1 MNKQAK
7 SPAKRDS
14 FASSLGILLAMT
26 GSAVGLGNLW
36 RFPYL
41 VGENGGA
48 TFIIFYLVC
57 VLFICMPIMICEFII
72 GRRSQANA
80 FGAYKKLGG
89 SKGWK
94 VAGLLSVLAAA
105 FILSFYSVVGGWSI
119 RYMLMSFGLRFTAE
133 GGIQPESVFN
143 TFVTGTWSPILYT
156 LAFLF
161 CTGIIIIAG
170 VKNGIEKFTKALMPV
185 LFVLMVILAVRS
197 MTLPGAGEGV
207 RYLFKPDFSK
217 FTASSAIAA
226 LGQAFFSL
234 SLGCGTILTYAS
246 YVPRSENIIKCG
258 AETTL
263 LDTLFALIAGCAIMP
278 AVFAYGISP
287 GQGPGLVFVTLPAIF
302 AELPAGGIAAILF
315 FVSLFLA
322 ALTSAI
328 SLLEVVIAFLIEEC
342 RMRRAAAVAV
352 SMSVF
357 VVLAVL
363 CSLSQGPLAHVK
375 LFSLNIFDLFDYVS
389 SNVLMTFGALLAV
402 LFVGHKLSRADI
414 QDELTSGGRYSIPRP
429 LFKAFF
435 FIVRWAAPI
444 VIIAILIAGLFG

>member
-1 MNKQAK
+1 MSNQT
-7 SPAKRDS
+7 PAKRDG
-14 FASSLGILLAMT
+14 FVSSLGILLAMT

-57 VLFICMPIMICEFII
+57 VIFICMPIMVCEFII

-89 SKGWK
+89 DKGWK

-119 RYMLMSFGLRFTAE
+119 RYLVLACGLKFTAA
-133 GGIQPESVFN
+133 GGLQPETMFN
-143 TFVTGTWSPILYT
+143 SFVTSTWAPIIYT
-156 LAFLF
+156 LLFLA
-161 CTGIIIIAG
+161 CTGIIIVAG

-246 YVPRSENIIKCG
+246 YVPRKENILKCG
-258 AETTL
+258 AETTA

-302 AELPAGGIAAILF
+302 SELPAGGFAAILF

-342 RMRRAAAVAV
+342 NLRRPVAVGV

-363 CSLSQGPLAHVK
+363 CSLSQGALSHVK
-375 LFSLNIFDLFDYVS
+375 IFSLNIFDLFDYVS
-389 SNVLMTFGALLAV
+389 ANVLMTFGALLAV
-402 LFVGHKLSRADI
+402 LFVGHKLKRDDI
-414 QDELTSGGRYSIPRP
+414 MDELSSGGIYGIPRG
-429 LFKAFF
+429 FF
-435 FIVRWAAPI
+435 NVLYFIIRWAAPA
-444 VIIAILIAGLFG
+444 VIIAILIAGLLS

>member
-1 MNKQAK
+1 MSNQT
-7 SPAKRDS
+7 SAKRDG
-14 FASSLGILLAMT
+14 FVSSLGILLAMT

-48 TFIIFYLVC
+48 TFIIFYLAC
-57 VLFICMPIMICEFII
+57 VIFICMPIMVCEFII

-89 SKGWK
+89 DKGWK

-119 RYMLMSFGLRFTAE
+119 RYLVLACGLKFTAA
-133 GGIQPESVFN
+133 GGIQPETMFN
-143 TFVTGTWSPILYT
+143 SFVTSTWAPIIYT
-156 LAFLF
+156 LLFLA
-161 CTGIIIIAG
+161 CTGIIIVAG

-246 YVPRSENIIKCG
+246 YVPRKENVLKCS
-258 AETTL
+258 AETTA

-302 AELPAGGIAAILF
+302 SELPAGGFAAILF

-342 RMRRAAAVAV
+342 NLRRPVAVGV

-363 CSLSQGPLAHVK
+363 CSLSQGALSHVK
-375 LFSLNIFDLFDYVS
+375 IFSLNIFDLFDYVS
-389 SNVLMTFGALLAV
+389 ANVLMTFGALLAV
-402 LFVGHKLSRADI
+402 LFVGHKLKRADI
-414 QDELTSGGRYSIPRP
+414 QDELSSGGIYGIPRG
-429 LFKAFF
+429 FF
-435 FIVRWAAPI
+435 NVLYFIIRWAAPA
-444 VIIAILIAGLFG
+444 VIIAILIAGLIS

>member
-1 MNKQAK
+1 MSNQT
-7 SPAKRDS
+7 SAKRDG
-14 FASSLGILLAMT
+14 FVSSLGILLAMT

-57 VLFICMPIMICEFII
+57 VIFICMPIMVCEFII

-80 FGAYKKLGG
+80 FGAYKRLGG
-89 SKGWK
+89 DKGWK

-119 RYMLMSFGLRFTAE
+119 RYLVLACGLKFTAA
-133 GGIQPESVFN
+133 GGIQPETMFN
-143 TFVTGTWSPILYT
+143 SFVTSTWAPIIYT
-156 LAFLF
+156 LIFLA
-161 CTGIIIIAG
+161 CTGIIIVAG

-217 FTASSAIAA
+217 FTSSSAIAA

-246 YVPRSENIIKCG
+246 YVPRKENILKCS
-258 AETTL
+258 AETTA

-302 AELPAGGIAAILF
+302 SELPAGGFAAILF

-342 RMRRAAAVAV
+342 NLRRPVAVGV

-363 CSLSQGPLAHVK
+363 CSLSQGALSHVK
-375 LFSLNIFDLFDYVS
+375 IFSLNIFDLFDYVS
-389 SNVLMTFGALLAV
+389 ANVLMTFGALLAV
-402 LFVGHKLSRADI
+402 LFVGHKLKRADI
-414 QDELTSGGRYSIPRP
+414 QDELSSGGIYGIPGGF
-429 LFKAFF
+429 FKVLY
-435 FIVRWAAPI
+435 FIIRWAAPA
-444 VIIAILIAGLFG
+444 VIIAILIAGLIS

>member
-1 MNKQAK
+1 MSNQT
-7 SPAKRDS
+7 SAKRDG
-14 FASSLGILLAMT
+14 FVSSLGILLAMT

-57 VLFICMPIMICEFII
+57 VIFICMPIMVCEFII

-80 FGAYKKLGG
+80 FGAYKRLGG
-89 SKGWK
+89 DKGWK

-119 RYMLMSFGLRFTAE
+119 RYLVLACGLKFTAA
-133 GGIQPESVFN
+133 GGVQPETMFN
-143 TFVTGTWSPILYT
+143 SFVTSTWAPIIYT
-156 LAFLF
+156 LIFLA
-161 CTGIIIIAG
+161 CTGIIIVAG

-217 FTASSAIAA
+217 FTSSSAIAA

-246 YVPRSENIIKCG
+246 YVPRKENILKCS
-258 AETTL
+258 AETTA

-302 AELPAGGIAAILF
+302 SELPAGGFAAILF

-342 RMRRAAAVAV
+342 NLRRPVAVGV

-363 CSLSQGPLAHVK
+363 CSLSQGALSHVK
-375 LFSLNIFDLFDYVS
+375 IFSLNIFDLFDYVS
-389 SNVLMTFGALLAV
+389 ANVLMTFGALLAV
-402 LFVGHKLSRADI
+402 LFVGHKLKRADI
-414 QDELTSGGRYSIPRP
+414 QDELSSGGIYGVPRGF
-429 LFKAFF
+429 FKALY
-435 FIVRWAAPI
+435 FIIRWAAPA
-444 VIIAILIAGLFG
+444 VIIAILIAGLIS

>member
-1 MNKQAK
+1 MSNQT
-7 SPAKRDS
+7 SAKRDG
-14 FASSLGILLAMT
+14 FVSSLGILLAMT

-48 TFIIFYLVC
+48 TFIIFYLAC
-57 VLFICMPIMICEFII
+57 VIFICMPIMVCEFII

-80 FGAYKKLGG
+80 FGAYKRLGG
-89 SKGWK
+89 DKGWK

-119 RYMLMSFGLRFTAE
+119 RYLVLACGLKFTVA
-133 GGIQPESVFN
+133 GGIQPETMFN
-143 TFVTGTWSPILYT
+143 SFVTSTWAPIIYT
-156 LAFLF
+156 LLFLA
-161 CTGIIIIAG
+161 CTGIIIVAG

-185 LFVLMVILAVRS
+185 LFVLMVILAIRS

-246 YVPRSENIIKCG
+246 YVPRKENILKCS
-258 AETTL
+258 AETTA

-302 AELPAGGIAAILF
+302 SELPAGGFAAILF

-342 RMRRAAAVAV
+342 NLRRPVAVGV

-363 CSLSQGPLAHVK
+363 CSLSQGALSHVK
-375 LFSLNIFDLFDYVS
+375 IFSLNIFDLFDYVS
-389 SNVLMTFGALLAV
+389 ANVLMTFGALLAV
-402 LFVGHKLSRADI
+402 LFVGHKLKRADI
-414 QDELTSGGRYSIPRP
+414 QDELSSGGIYGIPGGF
-429 LFKAFF
+429 FKVLY
-435 FIVRWAAPI
+435 FIIRWAAPA
-444 VIIAILIAGLFG
+444 VIIAILVAGLIS

>member
-1 MNKQAK
+1 MSNQT
-7 SPAKRDS
+7 SAKRDG
-14 FASSLGILLAMT
+14 FVSSLGILLAMT

-57 VLFICMPIMICEFII
+57 VIFICMPIMVCEFII

-89 SKGWK
+89 EKGWK

-119 RYMLMSFGLRFTAE
+119 RYLVLACGLKFTTA
-133 GGIQPESVFN
+133 GGIQPETMFN
-143 TFVTGTWSPILYT
+143 SFVTSTWAPIIYT
-156 LAFLF
+156 LIFLT
-161 CTGIIIIAG
+161 CTGIIIVAG
-170 VKNGIEKFTKALMPV
+170 VKNGIEKFTKTLMPV

-217 FTASSAIAA
+217 FSASSAIAA

-246 YVPRSENIIKCG
+246 YVPRKENILKCG
-258 AETTL
+258 AETTV

-302 AELPAGGIAAILF
+302 SELPAGGFATILF

-342 RMRRAAAVAV
+342 NLRRPVAVAV

-363 CSLSQGPLAHVK
+363 CSLSQGVLSHVK
-375 LFSLNIFDLFDYVS
+375 IFSLNIFDLFDYVS
-389 SNVLMTFGALLAV
+389 ANVLMTFGALLAV
-402 LFVGHKLSRADI
+402 LFVGHKLKRADI
-414 QDELTSGGRYSIPRP
+414 MDELSSGGTYGIPGGF
-429 LFKAFF
+429 FKVLY
-435 FIVRWAAPI
+435 FIIRWAAPA
-444 VIIAILIAGLFG
+444 VIIAILIAGLIS

>member
-1 MNKQAK
+1 MSKPSNSAE
-7 SPAKRDS
+7 SRDS

-57 VLFICMPIMICEFII
+57 VVFICLPIMMCEFIL
-72 GRRSQANA
+72 GRRSQSNA
-80 FGAYKKLGG
+80 FGAFKKLAPGTP
-89 SKGWK
+89 WK
-94 VAGLLSVLAAA
+94 HVGLLSVLAAA

-119 RYMLMSFGLRFTAE
+119 RYMLMAFSFQFTSNANL
-133 GGIQPESVFN
+133 QPEPMFN
-143 TFVTGTWSPILYT
+143 DFVTQSWGPIIYT
-156 LAFLF
+156 LVFLV
-161 CTGIIIIAG
+161 CTGVIIIVG
-170 VKNGIEKFTKALMPV
+170 VKNGIEKFTKTLMPV
-185 LFVLMVILAVRS
+185 LFLLMVVLAVRS
-197 MTLPGAGEGV
+197 MTLPGAGEGI

-217 FTASSAIAA
+217 FTASSAMAA

-234 SLGCGTILTYAS
+234 SLGCGTIMTYAS
-246 YVPRSENIIKCG
+246 YVQRKENIVKCS
-258 AETTL
+258 AQTTL

-342 RMRRAAAVAV
+342 KLRRPVAVAV

-363 CSLSQGPLAHVK
+363 CSLSQGVLRNVRI
-375 LFSLNIFDLFDYVS
+375 FSLNIFDLFDYVS
-389 SNVLMTFGALLAV
+389 SNVLMTVGALLAV
-402 LFVGHKLSRADI
+402 LFVGHKIKRTDI
-414 QDELTSGGRYSIPRP
+414 EDELTSGGRYRFPRWFMNS
-429 LFKAFF
+429 LF
-435 FIVRWAAPI
+435 FIIRWAAPI
-444 VIIAILIAGLFG
+444 VIIVLLIAGLV

>member
-1 MNKQAK
+1 MSNQT
-7 SPAKRDS
+7 SAKRDG
-14 FASSLGILLAMT
+14 FVSSLGILLAMT

-48 TFIIFYLVC
+48 TFIIFYLAC
-57 VLFICMPIMICEFII
+57 VIFICMPIMVCEFII

-89 SKGWK
+89 DKGWK

-119 RYMLMSFGLRFTAE
+119 RYLVLACGLKFTAA
-133 GGIQPESVFN
+133 GGIQPETMFN
-143 TFVTGTWSPILYT
+143 SFVTSTWAPIIYT
-156 LAFLF
+156 LLFLA
-161 CTGIIIIAG
+161 CTGIIIVAG

-246 YVPRSENIIKCG
+246 YVPRKENVLKCS
-258 AETTL
+258 AETTA

-302 AELPAGGIAAILF
+302 SELPAGGFAAILF

-342 RMRRAAAVAV
+342 NLRRPVAVGV

-363 CSLSQGPLAHVK
+363 CSLSQGALSHVK
-375 LFSLNIFDLFDYVS
+375 IFSLNIFDLFDYVS
-389 SNVLMTFGALLAV
+389 ANVLMTFGALLAV
-402 LFVGHKLSRADI
+402 LFVGHKLKRADI
-414 QDELTSGGRYSIPRP
+414 QDELSSGGIYGVSRGF
-429 LFKAFF
+429 FKVLY
-435 FIVRWAAPI
+435 FIIRWAAPA
-444 VIIAILIAGLFG
+444 VIIAILIAGLFS

>member
-1 MNKQAK
+1 MSKNP
-7 SPAKRDS
+7 STEKRDS

-48 TFIIFYLVC
+48 AFIIFYLVC
-57 VLFICMPIMICEFII
+57 VVFICMPIMMCEFIL

-80 FGAYKKLGG
+80 FGAYKKLAPGT
-89 SKGWK
+89 GWK
-94 VAGLLSVLAAA
+94 HVGMLSVLAAA

-119 RYMLMSFGLRFTAE
+119 KYLVMACGLRFTAS
-133 GGIQPESVFN
+133 GGLQSEAVFN
-143 TFVTGTWSPILYT
+143 SFVTSDIAPILYT
-156 LAFLF
+156 LAFLA
-161 CTGIIIIAG
+161 CTGIIIVAG

-185 LFVLMVILAVRS
+185 LFVMMVILAVRS

-217 FTASSAIAA
+217 FSASSAIAA

-246 YVPRSENIIKCG
+246 YVSRKENIMKCS
-258 AETTL
+258 AQTTL

-302 AELPAGGIAAILF
+302 SELPAGGVAAIVF
-315 FVSLFLA
+315 FFSLFLA

-342 RMRRAAAVAV
+342 KLRRPAAVAV

-363 CSLSQGPLAHVK
+363 CSLSQGSLSHVK
-375 LFSLNIFDLFDYVS
+375 IFSLNIFDLFDYVS
-389 SNVLMTFGALLAV
+389 ANVLMTFGALFAV
-402 LFVGHKLSRADI
+402 IFVGHKLSRSDI
-414 QDELTSGGRYSIPRP
+414 EDELTSGGLYRLPRG
-429 LFKAFF
+429 LADVLW
-435 FIVRWAAPI
+435 FIIRWAAPA
-444 VIIAILIAGLFG
+444 VIIGLLVAGLIS

>member
-1 MNKQAK
+1 MSNQP
-7 SPAKRDS
+7 SEKRDT

-48 TFIIFYLVC
+48 AFILVYLLFV
-57 VLFICMPIMICEFII
+57 VFICLPIMMCEFIL

-80 FGAYKKLGG
+80 FGAFKKLAPGTP
-89 SKGWK
+89 WK
-94 VAGLLSVLAAA
+94 HVGMLSVLAAA

-119 RYMLMSFGLRFTAE
+119 KYLVMACGLKFTSPE
-133 GGIQPESVFN
+133 GILSETMFN
-143 TFVTGTWSPILYT
+143 SFVTSTWPPIIYT
-156 LAFLF
+156 LIFLA
-161 CTGIIIIAG
+161 CSGIIIVAG
-170 VKNGIEKFTKALMPV
+170 VKNGIEKFTKSLMPV

-197 MTLPGAGEGV
+197 MTLPGSGEGV

-217 FTASSAIAA
+217 FTAASGIAA

-246 YVPRSENIIKCG
+246 YVSRSENIVKCS
-258 AETTL
+258 AQTTL

-302 AELPAGGIAAILF
+302 SELPAGGFAAIIF

-342 RMRRAAAVAV
+342 KLRRPTAVAV

-363 CSLSQGPLAHVK
+363 CSLSQGVLSHVK
-375 LFSLNIFDLFDYVS
+375 IFSLNIFDLFDYVS
-389 SNVLMTFGALLAV
+389 ANVLMTFGALFAV
-402 LFVGHKLSRADI
+402 IFVGHKLKREDI
-414 QDELTSGGRYSIPRP
+414 EDELSSGGRYRLPKGFASA
-429 LFKAFF
+429 LY
-435 FIVRWAAPI
+435 FIIRWAAPV
-444 VIIAILIAGLFG
+444 VIIGLLVAGLIS

>member
-1 MNKQAK
+1 MSNQT
-7 SPAKRDS
+7 PAKRDG
-14 FASSLGILLAMT
+14 FVSSLGILLAMT

-57 VLFICMPIMICEFII
+57 VIFICMPIMVCEFII

-89 SKGWK
+89 DKGWK

-119 RYMLMSFGLRFTAE
+119 RYLVLACGLKFTAA
-133 GGIQPESVFN
+133 GGLQPETMFN
-143 TFVTGTWSPILYT
+143 SFVTSTWAPIIYT
-156 LAFLF
+156 LLFLA
-161 CTGIIIIAG
+161 CTGIIIVAG

-246 YVPRSENIIKCG
+246 YVPRKENILKCG
-258 AETTL
+258 AETTA

-302 AELPAGGIAAILF
+302 SELPAGGFAAILF

-342 RMRRAAAVAV
+342 NLRRPVAVGV

-363 CSLSQGPLAHVK
+363 CSLSQGALSHVK
-375 LFSLNIFDLFDYVS
+375 IFSLNIFDLFDYVS
-389 SNVLMTFGALLAV
+389 ANVLMTFGALLAV
-402 LFVGHKLSRADI
+402 LFVGHKLKRDDI
-414 QDELTSGGRYSIPRP
+414 MDELSSGGIYGIPRG
-429 LFKAFF
+429 FF
-435 FIVRWAAPI
+435 NVLYFIIRWAAPA
-444 VIIAILIAGLFG
+444 VIIAILIAGLFS

>member
-1 MNKQAK
+1 MSKQT
-7 SPAKRDS
+7 SEKRDG
-14 FASSLGILLAMT
+14 FVSSLGILLAMT

-48 TFIIFYLVC
+48 AFIIFYLVC
-57 VLFICMPIMICEFII
+57 VIFICMPIMVCEFII

-119 RYMLMSFGLRFTAE
+119 RYLVMALGFQFTAP
-133 GGIQPESVFN
+133 GGIQPEAVFN
-143 TFVTGTWSPILYT
+143 SFVTGTWSPILYT
-156 LAFLF
+156 LLFLA
-161 CTGIIIIAG
+161 CTGIIIVAG

-217 FTASSAIAA
+217 FTGTSAIAA

-246 YVPRSENIIKCG
+246 YVPRKENILKCG
-258 AETTL
+258 AETTA

-302 AELPAGGIAAILF
+302 AELPAGGVAAILF

-342 RMRRAAAVAV
+342 KMRRPVAVAV

-363 CSLSQGPLAHVK
+363 CSLSQGPLSHVK
-375 LFSLNIFDLFDYVS
+375 IFTLNIFDLFDYVS

-402 LFVGHKLSRADI
+402 LFVGHKLSRADV
-414 QDELTSGGRYSIPRP
+414 QDELSSGGLYGVPRGF
-429 LFKAFF
+429 FKVLY
-435 FIVRWAAPI
+435 FIIRWAAPA
-444 VIIAILIAGLFG
+444 VIIAILLAGIIG

>member
-1 MNKQAK
+1 MSKT
-7 SPAKRDS
+7 PTTEKRDT

-48 TFIIFYLVC
+48 AFIIFYLVC
-57 VLFICMPIMICEFII
+57 VVFICMPIMMCEFIL
-72 GRRSQANA
+72 GRRSHANA
-80 FGAYKKLGG
+80 FGAFKKLAPGT
-89 SKGWK
+89 GWK
-94 VAGLLSVLAAA
+94 HVGMLSVLAAA

-119 RYMLMSFGLRFTAE
+119 KYLVMACGLKFTAP
-133 GGIQPESVFN
+133 GGLQSEAVFN
-143 TFVTGTWSPILYT
+143 SFVTSDIAPILYT
-156 LAFLF
+156 LAFLA
-161 CTGIIIIAG
+161 CTGIIIVAG

-207 RYLFKPDFSK
+207 KYLFKPDFSK
-217 FTASSAIAA
+217 FTATSAIAA

-246 YVPRSENIIKCG
+246 YVSSKENIMKCS
-258 AETTL
+258 AQTTL
-263 LDTLFALIAGCAIMP
+263 LDTLFAMIAGCAIMP

-302 AELPAGGIAAILF
+302 SELPAGGIAAIVF
-315 FVSLFLA
+315 FFCLFLA

-342 RMRRAAAVAV
+342 KLRRPVAVAV

-363 CSLSQGPLAHVK
+363 CSLSQGSLSHVK
-375 LFSLNIFDLFDYVS
+375 IFSLNIFDLFDYVS
-389 SNVLMTFGALLAV
+389 ANVLMTFGALFAV
-402 LFVGHKLSRADI
+402 IFVGHKLKRSDI
-414 QDELTSGGRYSIPRP
+414 EDELTSGGLYRLPRGFANV
-429 LFKAFF
+429 LY
-435 FIVRWAAPI
+435 FIIRWAAPA
-444 VIIAILIAGLFG
+444 VIIGLLVAGLIS

>member
-1 MNKQAK
+1 MSKPGATE
-7 SPAKRDS
+7 KRDS

-48 TFIIFYLVC
+48 TFILFYLIC
-57 VLFICMPIMICEFII
+57 VVFICLPIMMCEFIL

-80 FGAYKKLGG
+80 FGAFKKLAPGTA
-89 SKGWK
+89 WK
-94 VAGLLSVLAAA
+94 HVGMLSVLAAA

-119 RYMLMSFGLRFTAE
+119 KYLVMACGLQFTVP
-133 GGIQPESVFN
+133 GGIQSEPMFN
-143 TFVTGTWSPILYT
+143 TFVTSTWAPIIYT
-156 LAFLF
+156 LIFLA
-161 CTGIIIIAG
+161 CSGVIIVAG

-197 MTLPGAGEGV
+197 MTLPGAGDGV

-217 FTASSAIAA
+217 FTATSAIAA

-246 YVPRSENIIKCG
+246 YVSRSENIVKCS
-258 AETTL
+258 AQTTL

-302 AELPAGGIAAILF
+302 SELPAGGFAAIIF

-342 RMRRAAAVAV
+342 KLRRPVAVAV

-363 CSLSQGPLAHVK
+363 CSLSQGALSHVK
-375 LFSLNIFDLFDYVS
+375 IFSLNIFDLFDYVS
-389 SNVLMTFGALLAV
+389 ANVLMTFGALFAV
-402 LFVGHKLSRADI
+402 LFVGHKLKRSDI
-414 QDELTSGGRYSIPRP
+414 EDELTSGGRYR
-429 LFKAFF
+429 LGRGFANVLY
-435 FIVRWAAPI
+435 FIIRWAAPI
-444 VIIAILIAGLFG
+444 VIIGIIIAGLVS

>member
-1 MNKQAK
+1 MSNQT
-7 SPAKRDS
+7 SAKRDG
-14 FASSLGILLAMT
+14 FVSSLGILLAMT

-57 VLFICMPIMICEFII
+57 VIFICMPIMVCEFII

-80 FGAYKKLGG
+80 FGAYKRLGG
-89 SKGWK
+89 DKGWK

-119 RYMLMSFGLRFTAE
+119 RYLVLACGLKFTAA
-133 GGIQPESVFN
+133 GGVQPETMFN
-143 TFVTGTWSPILYT
+143 SFVTSTWAPIIYT
-156 LAFLF
+156 LIFLA
-161 CTGIIIIAG
+161 CTGIIIVAG

-246 YVPRSENIIKCG
+246 YVPRKENILKCS
-258 AETTL
+258 AETTA

-302 AELPAGGIAAILF
+302 SELPAGGFAAILF

-342 RMRRAAAVAV
+342 NMRRPVAVGV

-363 CSLSQGPLAHVK
+363 CSLSQGALSHVK
-375 LFSLNIFDLFDYVS
+375 IFSLNIFDLFDYVS
-389 SNVLMTFGALLAV
+389 ANVLMTFGALLAV
-402 LFVGHKLSRADI
+402 LFVGHKLKRADI
-414 QDELTSGGRYSIPRP
+414 QDELSSGGIYGIPGGF
-429 LFKAFF
+429 FKVLY
-435 FIVRWAAPI
+435 FIIRWAAPA
-444 VIIAILIAGLFG
+444 VIIAILIAGLIS

>member
-1 MNKQAK
+1 MSNQT
-7 SPAKRDS
+7 PAKRDG
-14 FASSLGILLAMT
+14 FVSSLGILLAMT

-57 VLFICMPIMICEFII
+57 VIFICMPIMVCEFII

-89 SKGWK
+89 DKGWK

-119 RYMLMSFGLRFTAE
+119 RYLVLACGLKFTAA
-133 GGIQPESVFN
+133 GGLQPETMFN
-143 TFVTGTWSPILYT
+143 SFVTSTWAPIIYT
-156 LAFLF
+156 LIFLA
-161 CTGIIIIAG
+161 CTGIIIVAG

-246 YVPRSENIIKCG
+246 YVPRKENILKCG
-258 AETTL
+258 AETTA

-302 AELPAGGIAAILF
+302 SELPAGGFAAILF

-342 RMRRAAAVAV
+342 NLRRPVAVGV

-363 CSLSQGPLAHVK
+363 CSLSQGALSHVK
-375 LFSLNIFDLFDYVS
+375 IFSLNIFDLFDYVS
-389 SNVLMTFGALLAV
+389 ANVLMTFGALLAV
-402 LFVGHKLSRADI
+402 LFVGHKLKRDDI
-414 QDELTSGGRYSIPRP
+414 MDELSSGGIYGVSRGF
-429 LFKAFF
+429 FKVLY
-435 FIVRWAAPI
+435 FIIRWAAPA
-444 VIIAILIAGLFG
+444 VIIAILIAGLFS

>member
-1 MNKQAK
+1 MSNQT
-7 SPAKRDS
+7 SAKRDG
-14 FASSLGILLAMT
+14 FVSSLGILLAMT

-57 VLFICMPIMICEFII
+57 VIFICMPIMVCEFII

-80 FGAYKKLGG
+80 FGAYKRLGG
-89 SKGWK
+89 DKGWK

-119 RYMLMSFGLRFTAE
+119 RYLVLACGLKFTAA
-133 GGIQPESVFN
+133 GGVQPETMFN
-143 TFVTGTWSPILYT
+143 SFVTSTWAPIIYT
-156 LAFLF
+156 LIFLA
-161 CTGIIIIAG
+161 CTGIIIVAG

-246 YVPRSENIIKCG
+246 YVPRKENILKCS
-258 AETTL
+258 AETTA

-302 AELPAGGIAAILF
+302 SELPAGGFAAILF

-342 RMRRAAAVAV
+342 NLRRPVAVGV

-363 CSLSQGPLAHVK
+363 CSLSQGALSHVK
-375 LFSLNIFDLFDYVS
+375 IFSLNIFDLFDYVS
-389 SNVLMTFGALLAV
+389 ANVLMTFGALLAV
-402 LFVGHKLSRADI
+402 LFVGHKLKRADI
-414 QDELTSGGRYSIPRP
+414 QDELSSGGIYGVSRGF
-429 LFKAFF
+429 FKALY
-435 FIVRWAAPI
+435 FIIRWAAPA
-444 VIIAILIAGLFG
+444 VIIAILIAGLIS